1 MVWSYSIEPAM
12 CQKEDILSDVRKFFL
27 STYDDI
33 LQNLKTILRFLYWL
47 QKTALAKKIVLP
59 KVPHFSQLPHHRTGY
74 PNTHKAGNLMRPILS
89 LVGSFNHEAAK

>member
-33 LQNLKTILRFLYWL
+33 LQNLKTILRFLY
-47 QKTALAKKIVLP
+47 
-59 KVPHFSQLPHHRTGY
+59 
-74 PNTHKAGNLMRPILS
+74 
-89 LVGSFNHEAAK
+89 